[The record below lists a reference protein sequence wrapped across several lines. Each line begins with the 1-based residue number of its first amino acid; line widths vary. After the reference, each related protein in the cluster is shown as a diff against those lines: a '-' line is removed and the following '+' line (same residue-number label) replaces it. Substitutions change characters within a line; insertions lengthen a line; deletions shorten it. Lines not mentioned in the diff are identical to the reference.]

1 MVKTLTDV
9 ILSESE
15 DIDEKLGGKASGHL
29 TIPFKLAWNTMLVN
43 KLIEKF

>member
-15 DIDEKLGGKASGHL
+15 DIDEKLGGKRPEIRPQQCL
-29 TIPFKLAWNTMLVN
+29 WT
-43 KLIEKF
+43 